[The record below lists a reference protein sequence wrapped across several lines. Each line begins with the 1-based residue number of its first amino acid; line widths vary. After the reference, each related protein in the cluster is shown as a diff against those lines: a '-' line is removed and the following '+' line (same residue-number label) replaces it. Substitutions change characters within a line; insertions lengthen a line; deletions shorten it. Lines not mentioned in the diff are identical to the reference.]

1 MFNDFDGSED
11 RNDGKTRRAA
21 SLGVALLIL
30 AVLGSGVAAALHTV
44 RVVQQQRDQ
53 DVTFEDLPLPPAPE
67 IEEPPPPPPPPPPR
81 RAQNDRPAG
90 ERPVLDGPPSG
101 IPNERPEEMD
111 GELGAAENMGP
122 IENDAQM
129 GEGGDG
135 PPVVEEAPPVV
146 AEEAPRPTE
155 PPPSQVRETIRRAR
169 YLADR
174 SGCRRIIIP
183 DDVAAALGAQTVR
196 VRIRALV
203 DTQGRVQT
211 ATVTEGH
218 DLIPETLFIECAEQW
233 AFEPASLPDGTPVP
247 YPAIRTFV
255 IRPRT

>member
-1 MFNDFDGSED
+1 ME
-11 RNDGKTRRAA
+11 
-21 SLGVALLIL
+21 
-30 AVLGSGVAAALHTV
+30 
-44 RVVQQQRDQ
+44 
-53 DVTFEDLPLPPAPE
+53 
-67 IEEPPPPPPPPPPR
+67 
-81 RAQNDRPAG
+81 
-90 ERPVLDGPPSG
+90 
-101 IPNERPEEMD
+101 
-111 GELGAAENMGP
+111 GELGSADNVGP
-122 IENDAQM
+122 IENDAEM

-135 PPVVEEAPPVV
+135 PPVQEDAPAV

-203 DTQGRVQT
+203 DTNGRVRN

-218 DLIPETLFIECAEQW
+218 ELIPESLFIDCAEQW
-233 AFEPASLPDGTPVP
+233 AFEPASLPDGTLVP